1 MTSCHEVLR
10 HSRQIGRQIST
21 GLNVM
26 TKHNLMDL
34 FLVSKSAKKN
44 KVVNLASIMSIS
56 IKAHSQL
63 STKLAIV
70 GTPNSQE
77 SPRVSA
83 IFTDS
88 NHLRAK
94 DAKLE
99 NVMVVA
105 LLVLVVVAIIAT
117 IVCGYTC
124 CEPNNL

>member
-34 FLVSKSAKKN
+34 FLVSKSAKTN
-44 KVVNLASIMSIS
+44 KVVNLASIVSIS

-70 GTPNSQE
+70 GTPNS
-77 SPRVSA
+77 PRVSA

-94 DAKLE
+94 DVKLE

>member
-1 MTSCHEVLR
+1 
-10 HSRQIGRQIST
+10 
-21 GLNVM
+21 
-26 TKHNLMDL
+26 
-34 FLVSKSAKKN
+34 
-44 KVVNLASIMSIS
+44 MSIS

-77 SPRVSA
+77 SQRVSA

-117 IVCGYTC
+117 IVIYVLRAKQVVICFLFLIKYF
-124 CEPNNL
+124 EW